1 MSELADC
8 SDTALIVLL
17 QEQIISTNRST
28 MIPLAA
34 ASVVVMATLVLGA
47 GPAMAESVAQEAAA
61 EVAFVEEVKGQV
73 VAYSHGTEMLLERFV
88 IISDRTRLELR
99 ADSELRICHYG
110 VNRLVTLSG
119 PLQAVVSKDG
129 VSAEN
134 GQIGKQA
141 PAKCTPPSKSKN
153 TGGLMMRGKPKPRPP
168 E

>member
-1 MSELADC
+1 MK
-8 SDTALIVLL
+8 
-17 QEQIISTNRST
+17 QQIMNTNRST
-28 MIPLAA
+28 MRSLTGASIIILAA
-34 ASVVVMATLVLGA
+34 LASGA
-47 GPAMAESVAQEAAA
+47 PAMAESVAQEAAA
-61 EVAFVEEVKGQV
+61 DVAFVEEVRGEV
-73 VAYSHGTEMLLERFV
+73 IAFSHGSEILLEKFV

-110 VNRLVTLSG
+110 VNRVVTLSG
-119 PLQAVVSKDG
+119 PLRAVVSKNG

-134 GQIGKQA
+134 GRIGKEA

>member
-1 MSELADC
+1 MR
-8 SDTALIVLL
+8 T
-17 QEQIISTNRST
+17 
-28 MIPLAA
+28 LAA
-34 ASVVVMATLVLGA
+34 ASVVVLATLGA
-47 GPAMAESVAQEAAA
+47 PPAMAESVAQEAVADVA
-61 EVAFVEEVKGQV
+61 YVEDVRGEVVAFSSGG
-73 VAYSHGTEMLLERFV
+73 AMLLEKFV

-134 GQIGKQA
+134 GRIGKQA